1 MAKSAEEIKELVA
14 AEGELPHFFIGH
26 RVYYR
31 TSDVRAFVK
40 KHCDYWQIKAFE
52 NGTKAKED

>member
-1 MAKSAEEIKELVA
+1 M
-14 AEGELPHFFIGH
+14 GH

-31 TSDVRAFVK
+31 TSDVRAFVN